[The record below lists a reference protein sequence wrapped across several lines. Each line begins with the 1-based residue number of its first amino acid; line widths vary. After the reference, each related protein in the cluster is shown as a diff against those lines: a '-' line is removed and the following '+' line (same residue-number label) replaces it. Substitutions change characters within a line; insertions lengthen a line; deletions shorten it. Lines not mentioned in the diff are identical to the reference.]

1 MNGCALEGEKK
12 YDEAIQ
18 AFTAAGDYQDAAEK
32 IKECY
37 YNDAVDKMAA
47 GDYIN
52 AKIYL

>member
-32 IKECY
+32 LRNVIIMMRLTRWQQ
-37 YNDAVDKMAA
+37 AIILMQ
-47 GDYIN
+47 
-52 AKIYL
+52 KIYL